1 MIDNFRLRTRV
12 YVILP
17 YYLHVQV
24 LHFENRK
31 CVFTQLSWNL
41 NIQTSVVGDH
51 ALKKMQTKRV
61 IYSYILKCPC
71 MGFLLSRLITRA
83 MNRLQRNVPHGL
95 NTLNIKCQV
104 SKISD
109 HLFKSIRYLFEH
121 CDMKCDNQF
130 GVIWNARRLFSHV
143 TIGPFN

>member
-1 MIDNFRLRTRV
+1 MYKKKKGKQNSSVLLKERMIDNFRLRTRA

-51 ALKKMQTKRV
+51 ALKKM
-61 IYSYILKCPC
+61 
-71 MGFLLSRLITRA
+71 
-83 MNRLQRNVPHGL
+83 
-95 NTLNIKCQV
+95 
-104 SKISD
+104 
-109 HLFKSIRYLFEH
+109 
-121 CDMKCDNQF
+121 
-130 GVIWNARRLFSHV
+130 
-143 TIGPFN
+143 